1 MKIKVITEMT
11 FGMLLPGDVFA
22 FNDRPNEFF
31 MKIEDIDEWVDE
43 SSSHTINAIDVVS
56 GEACNECPIEHDRCV
71 KEVDCELVI
80 K

>member
-11 FGMLLPGDVFA
+11 FGMLLPGDVFELD
-22 FNDRPNEFF
+22 DRPDEFF

-56 GEACNECPIEHDRCV
+56 DEACDECPIEYDRCV
-71 KEVDCELVI
+71 NKVNCELVI